1 MLYKEKGQQSLGN
14 RTQDAFHYKSIFH
27 NTFILL
33 SSILNCRS
41 TYLAYS
47 SPTAVELYATESGQK
62 FQQFLIR
69 GVHPT
74 HIGVSDFLP
83 LIKGAGFFTNA
94 SNEWEPI
101 TCTTT
106 NVSYHC
112 KPHV

>member
-1 MLYKEKGQQSLGN
+1 MLCKEKGQQSLGN
-14 RTQDAFHYKSIFH
+14 RTQDAFHYKSTFH
-27 NTFILL
+27 NMFILL
-33 SSILNCRS
+33 SFILNCRS

-69 GVHPT
+69 GVYPT

-83 LIKGAGFFTNA
+83 LIKRAGFFTNA